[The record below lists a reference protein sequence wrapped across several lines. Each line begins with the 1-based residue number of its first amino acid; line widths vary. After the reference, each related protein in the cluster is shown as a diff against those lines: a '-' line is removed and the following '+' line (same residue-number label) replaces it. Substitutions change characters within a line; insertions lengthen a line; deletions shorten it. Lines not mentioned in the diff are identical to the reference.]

1 MLDGFIKVASASVE
15 TFVGNPAKNA
25 ENIIKA
31 VKQAD
36 NSGVKLLCFAE
47 LSVTGIDC
55 GSLFFSDVLLKKAK
69 AALFQIISKTADTD
83 VMFVVGLPVKIS
95 SKIYNCA
102 AVIQKGELFALIP
115 SREDSPYFAKF
126 ESEKGVHLY
135 DFIESADGYTGSI
148 PFTDKIIFSCKS
160 CENYKF
166 GVVFG
171 YNGKKTEELCKKGAK
186 IILSLSS
193 YPETVTSRDNKN
205 TFYKCLSAKQ
215 ICSVVCAECD
225 ETESTAKAVYSA
237 NHMIYECGTRLAE
250 NAPFEGEKLLI
261 SEVDV
266 NKIANLRSCDKSY
279 NEDPSLYF
287 KDAGVYD
294 EFEFVQDITVTALSR
309 HIDKNPFMPDTC
321 NEAKRTEHI
330 TKIQAY
336 GLKKRMTASKSRK
349 MVIGIS
355 GGLDSTLAL
364 LICVKAADL
373 LGYDR
378 KCVIAVTMPCF
389 GTSERTKSNA
399 VVLCEKLGVDLRKI
413 DITEAVRLHF
423 KDISHDEDIKN
434 AAYENAQA
442 RERTQVLMDIAN
454 DEGGLVIGTGDL
466 SESALGWCTYNGDHM
481 SMYGVNCSVPKT
493 LMRKVVENEAKNC
506 PDKSLSDTLFDI
518 LNTPVSPELMPPE
531 DGKIAQYTEE
541 IIGPYALH
549 DFFIYY
555 TVKYGFTNEK
565 LQRLAEYAFAGEY
578 SREDIEKCFSVFKR
592 RFATQQFKRSCAP
605 DGVIIGSVN
614 LSNYGGFSM
623 PSDVD
628 GDIFS

>member
-1 MLDGFIKVASASVE
+1 MLDGFIRVGSASVE
-15 TFVGNPAKNA
+15 TFVGNPFKNA
-25 ENIIKA
+25 ENIIKT
-31 VKQAD
+31 VKEAD
-36 NSGVKLLCFAE
+36 NSGVKLLCFSE
-47 LSVTGIDC
+47 LSLTGIDC
-55 GSLFFSDVLLKKAK
+55 GDMFFSDVLLKKAK
-69 AALFQIISKTADTD
+69 AALMSIISETADTD
-83 VMFVVGLPVKIS
+83 IMFVVGLPVKIS

-102 AVIQKGELFALIP
+102 AVIGKGKLFALIP

-126 ESEKGVHLY
+126 ESEKGVQLY
-135 DFIESADGYTGSI
+135 DFIKNDDGYTESI
-148 PFTDKIIFSCKS
+148 PFTDKIIFSCED

-193 YPETVTSRDNKN
+193 YPETVSSRNNKN

-215 ICSVVCAECD
+215 ICGVVCAECD

-237 NHMIYECGTRLAE
+237 NHMIYECGEKLCE
-250 NAPFEGEKLLI
+250 NAPFEDKKLLI
-261 SEVDV
+261 SEIDV
-266 NKIANLRSCDKSY
+266 NKIANLRSREKSY
-279 NEDPSLYF
+279 GEEPSLYS
-287 KDAGVYD
+287 KEVGVYD
-294 EFEFVQDITVTALSR
+294 EFEFTQDITVTPLTR
-309 HIDKNPFMPDTC
+309 HIDKNPFMPDSC
-321 NEAKRTEHI
+321 DKAKRAEHI

-364 LICVKAADL
+364 LICVKTADL

-399 VVLCEKLGVDLRKI
+399 VVLCEKLGVDLRTV

-423 KDISHDEDIKN
+423 KDISHDESVRN
-434 AAYENAQA
+434 AAYENSQA

-466 SESALGWCTYNGDHM
+466 SEAALGWCTYSGDHM
-481 SMYGVNCSVPKT
+481 SMYAVNCSVPKT
-493 LMRKVVENEAKNC
+493 LMRNIVENEAKNC
-506 PDKSLSDTLFDI
+506 GDKSLSDTLFDI

-531 DGKIAQYTEE
+531 DGKIAQCTEE

-555 TVKYGFTNEK
+555 TVKYGFTSEK
-565 LQRLAEYAFAGEY
+565 LLRLAEYAFDGEY
-578 SREDIEKCFSVFKR
+578 TRADIEKCYNVFKR

-628 GDIFS
+628 SDIFS

>member
-1 MLDGFIKVASASVE
+1 MLDGFIKVAASSVE
-15 TFVGNPAKNA
+15 TFVGNPVKNA

-36 NSGVKLLCFAE
+36 NSGVKLLCFPE
-47 LSVTGIDC
+47 LCITGIDC

-69 AALFQIISKTADTD
+69 AALLRIISETADTD
-83 VMFVVGLPVKIS
+83 VMFAVGLPVKIS

-102 AVIQKGELFALIP
+102 AVIGGGKLYCLIP
-115 SREDSPYFAKF
+115 SRQDSPYFAKF
-126 ESEKGVHLY
+126 EGEKGVYLY
-135 DFIESADGYTGSI
+135 DFIESDDGYTESI
-148 PFTDKIIFSCKS
+148 PFTDKIIFSCKD

-166 GVVFG
+166 GVIFG

-186 IILSLSS
+186 IILSMSN
-193 YPETVTSRDNKN
+193 YPETVTSQDNKN

-215 ICSVVCAECD
+215 ICSVICAECD

-237 NHMIYECGTRLAE
+237 NHMIYECGSRLAE
-250 NAPFEGEKLLI
+250 NEPFGNEKMLI

-266 NKIANLRSCDKSY
+266 NKISNLRSREKSY
-279 NEDPSLYF
+279 NEEPSLYF
-287 KDAGVYD
+287 KDSGIYD
-294 EFEFVQDITVTALSR
+294 EFEFVQDITVTALTR
-309 HIDKNPFMPDTC
+309 HIDKNPFMPDGC
-321 NEAKRTEHI
+321 DAAKRALHI
-330 TKIQAY
+330 TKIQAS
-336 GLKKRMTASKSRK
+336 GLRKRLLASHSKK

-364 LICVKAADL
+364 LICVKTADIL
-373 LGYDR
+373 EYDR
-378 KCVIAVTMPCF
+378 KCIIAVTMPCF
-389 GTSERTKSNA
+389 GTSHRTKSNA
-399 VVLCEKLGVDLRKI
+399 VVLCEKLGVDLREI
-413 DITEAVRLHF
+413 DITEAVKLHF
-423 KDISHDEDIKN
+423 KDISHDEAIKN

-454 DEGGLVIGTGDL
+454 DEGGIVIGTGDL
-466 SESALGWCTYNGDHM
+466 SEMALGWCTYNGDHM
-481 SMYGVNCSVPKT
+481 SMYAVNCSVPKT
-493 LMRKVVENEAKNC
+493 LMRKIVENEAGRC
-506 PDKSLSDTLFDI
+506 ISAVLSDTLFDI

-555 TVKYGFTNEK
+555 TVKYGYTNEK
-565 LQRLAEYAFAGEY
+565 ILRLAEYAFDGEY
-578 SREDIEKCFSVFKR
+578 ERADIEKCYNVFKR

-605 DGVIIGSVN
+605 DGVIVGSVN

>member
-1 MLDGFIKVASASVE
+1 MLDGFIKVAAASVD
-15 TFVGNPAKNA
+15 TFVGSPSKNA

-36 NSGVKLLCFAE
+36 NSGVKLLCFSE
-47 LSVTGIDC
+47 LCITGCDC
-55 GSLFFSDVLLKKAK
+55 GSLFFSDTLLKKAK
-69 AALFQIISKTADTD
+69 AALLSIISETADAD
-83 VMFVVGLPVKIS
+83 IMFVVGLPVKIS

-102 AVIQKGELFALIP
+102 AVIQRGTLFALIP
-115 SREDSPYFAKF
+115 SCEESPYFAKF
-126 ESEKGVHLY
+126 EGEKGVQLY
-135 DFIESADGYTGSI
+135 DFIKGEDGYTVCI
-148 PFTDKIIFSCKS
+148 PFTDKIIFSCQD

-193 YPETVTSRDNKN
+193 YPETVSSRDNKN

-215 ICSVVCAECD
+215 ICGIVCAECD
-225 ETESTAKAVYSA
+225 DTESTAKAVYSA

-250 NAPFEGEKLLI
+250 NEPFEDKKLLI
-261 SEVDV
+261 SELDV
-266 NKIANLRSCDKSY
+266 GKIANLRSFERSY
-279 NEDPSLYF
+279 NEVPSLYT
-287 KDAGVYD
+287 KDPGVYD
-294 EFEFVQDITVTALSR
+294 EFEFVQNITVTPLTR
-309 HIDKNPFMPDTC
+309 HIDKNPFLPDGC
-321 NEAKRTEHI
+321 NAQKRADRI
-330 TKIQAY
+330 MNIQIH
-336 GLKKRMTASKSRK
+336 GLKKRMTSSKSRK

-364 LICVKAADL
+364 IVCVKTADM

-378 KCVIAVTMPCF
+378 KSVIAVTMPCF

-399 VVLCEKLGVDLRKI
+399 VVLCEELGVDLRTV
-413 DITEAVRLHF
+413 DITEAVRLHL
-423 KDISHDEDIKN
+423 KDISHDEGVKN

-481 SMYGVNCSVPKT
+481 SMYSVNCSIPKT
-493 LMRKVVENEAKNC
+493 LVRKLVEREAEKNEEKIFS
-506 PDKSLSDTLFDI
+506 KTLIDV

-531 DGKIAQYTEE
+531 DGKIAQCTED
-541 IIGPYALH
+541 IIGPYELH
-549 DFFIYY
+549 DFFIYH
-555 TVKYGFTNEK
+555 TVKYGFSTEK
-565 LQRLAEYAFAGEY
+565 ILKLAAYAFDGEY
-578 SREDIEKCFSVFKR
+578 TQGDIEKCFDIFKR
-592 RFATQQFKRSCAP
+592 RFATQQFKRSCVP
-605 DGVIIGSVN
+605 DGVIVGSVN